1 MDTTV
6 LALETEFEVT
16 NMGQLHWLL
25 GIQITF
31 NHDSIELSQ
40 EAFVDKILE
49 RFQMNDSHPMLL
61 PIDPNTRLMKED
73 SVLEAEEHCLYQS
86 IIGSCM
92 YLVTC
97 TRPDLAYP
105 ISYLSQFLAPF
116 QVSLIWLPNIS
127 YGILKV
133 PRI

>member
-16 NMGQLHWLL
+16 NMGQLHWVL

-31 NHDSIELSQ
+31 IRDSIELSQ
-40 EAFVDKILE
+40 ETFVDKILE
-49 RFQMNDSHPMLL
+49 RLQMNDSHPTLL
-61 PIDPNTRLMKED
+61 PIDPNTRLTKED
-73 SVLEAEEHCLYQS
+73 SVRETGEHRLYQS
-86 IIGSCM
+86 IIGSYM
-92 YLVTC
+92 YLVIC

-105 ISYLSQFLAPF
+105 ISYLSQFLAAPSNSHF
-116 QVSLIWLPNIS
+116 MAAQRLL
-127 YGILKV
+127 GTLKV